1 MADETLSP
9 ETVETKPA
17 ATEPAVPDYATW
29 AEAREREV
37 RGDEPKP
44 AAAETPAEGEPAADP
59 EEAARASAAG
69 KELAAAKNRGEK
81 RKQSI
86 QAEIDDLTTRKYNV
100 RRDVEAEE
108 ARLVALRQEMTAL
121 GGKVAETSKPAA
133 PVADAPK
140 PKVADFETYEDF
152 VEALSDWKADQK
164 ATARAAEVEKKIDA
178 KLTADA
184 ARRQADATAGAQ
196 QTVIAQHTARMDA
209 ARKAHT
215 DFDTVLA
222 AQSDILVHQ
231 AIGEVIPFSPVGAEV
246 MYHLAKNPAVA
257 EALVDLPISLP
268 MRDAIMDSALAPKLL
283 SYLAAHPDE
292 CQRLS
297 ILPPKQALVA
307 MGKLE
312 SRLDVAPTGPTP
324 AAAPVTRAPAPIK
337 PVGSSATAT
346 TVSLTELAQQNRGR
360 EFIERRD
367 REERERKFRRA

>member
-44 AAAETPAEGEPAADP
+44 AAAETPAEGETAADP

-178 KLTADA
+178 KLTASEK
-184 ARRQADATAGAQ
+184 RREADAQAGSQ
-196 QTVIAQHTARMDA
+196 QVVIAQHNARMDA
-209 ARKAHT
+209 ARKAHP
-215 DFDTVLA
+215 DFDSVLA
-222 AQSDILVHQ
+222 AQADILVHQ

-257 EALVDLPISLP
+257 ETLVDLPISLP
-268 MRDAIMDSALAPKLL
+268 MRDAIMDSALAPKML

-312 SRLDVAPTGPTP
+312 SRLDVAPTGPTS

-367 REERERKFRRA
+367 REERERRMRRA